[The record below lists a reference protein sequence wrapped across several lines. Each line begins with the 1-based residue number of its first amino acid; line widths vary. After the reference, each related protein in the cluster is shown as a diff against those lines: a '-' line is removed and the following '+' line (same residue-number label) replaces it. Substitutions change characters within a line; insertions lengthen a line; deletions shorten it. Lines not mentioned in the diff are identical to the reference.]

1 MMGKMFRS
9 PLFLMALTI
18 FIDFTGFGLVIP
30 LLPFW
35 AEHLGANPF
44 DVGLI
49 LTVYALAQ
57 FLFTPILGS
66 LSDRYGR
73 KRIIFFSLCVEVV
86 SFALTALAGSLPML
100 LIARVVGG
108 IGASNIGSAQ
118 AVVADVTPP
127 EKRAAGMG
135 AIGAAIGMGFVV
147 GPAIGGLLAPHGEAT
162 PFWVAL
168 VMAAINAVLV
178 LCLLPETR
186 KQRKTEAAPRD
197 GLGILFSGWGKV
209 TRHKAILS
217 LVLVNLLYTLAF
229 TGMETVFPLLTQK
242 NFGWGATQNGY
253 VFTYVGFIVVLMQ
266 GGLVRQLVKR
276 FGERNLMLSG
286 LVLLGVGLVMLI
298 WSSSLALLLIAIGIL
313 SVGDGAVTPTSSAVL
328 SLVSPEGEQGEI
340 LGFAQ
345 GVGGLGRTIG
355 PLIAGALFSVGA
367 GAPFLAG
374 GAFALLAIVVTLPV
388 MTSIQ
393 HSIDAHKREAQ
404 QSRSLEQS
412 GQPDVVQGSHS

>member
-1 MMGKMFRS
+1 MGKIVRS

-35 AEHLGANPF
+35 AEKLGASPLG
-44 DVGLI
+44 VGLI
-49 LTVYALAQ
+49 LTSYALAQ
-57 FLFTPILGS
+57 FLFTPILGK

-73 KRIIFFSLCVEVV
+73 KRIIFISLCIEVL

-100 LIARVVGG
+100 LFARVVGG

-147 GPAIGGLLAPHGEAT
+147 GPAIGGLLSPHGEVT
-162 PFWVAL
+162 PFWVAMGL
-168 VMAAINAVLV
+168 AALNALLV
-178 LCLLPETR
+178 LLLLPETR
-186 KQRKTEAAPRD
+186 KSEHGEAAPRENA
-197 GLGILFSGWGKV
+197 GLLFSGWG
-209 TRHKAILS
+209 RIIRQRAIVS

-229 TGMETVFPLLTQK
+229 TGMEAVFPLLTQK

-253 VFTYVGFIVVLMQ
+253 VFTYVGVIIVLMQ

-276 FGERNLMLSG
+276 FGERNLMLFG
-286 LVLLGVGLVMLI
+286 LALLALGLLLLTV
-298 WSSSLALLLIAIGIL
+298 STNLALLLIAVGIL

-328 SLVSPEGEQGEI
+328 SLIAPGGEQGEI
-340 LGFAQ
+340 LGFSQ
-345 GVGGLGRTIG
+345 GIGGLGRTIG
-355 PLIAGALFSVGA
+355 PFIAGTLFSFGP
-367 GAPFLAG
+367 GIPFLAG
-374 GAFALLAIVVTLPV
+374 GTFAILAILVTLPV
-388 MTSIQ
+388 MTTIQRSIE
-393 HSIDAHKREAQ
+393 AHTHDGQEFTREEFKTIEKV
-404 QSRSLEQS
+404 R
-412 GQPDVVQGSHS
+412 

>member
-1 MMGKMFRS
+1 
-9 PLFLMALTI
+9 
-18 FIDFTGFGLVIP
+18 
-30 LLPFW
+30 
-35 AEHLGANPF
+35 
-44 DVGLI
+44 
-49 LTVYALAQ
+49 
-57 FLFTPILGS
+57 
-66 LSDRYGR
+66 
-73 KRIIFFSLCVEVV
+73 
-86 SFALTALAGSLPML
+86 
-100 LIARVVGG
+100 
-108 IGASNIGSAQ
+108 
-118 AVVADVTPP
+118 
-127 EKRAAGMG
+127 
-135 AIGAAIGMGFVV
+135 
-147 GPAIGGLLAPHGEAT
+147 
-162 PFWVAL
+162 
-168 VMAAINAVLV
+168 
-178 LCLLPETR
+178 
-186 KQRKTEAAPRD
+186 
-197 GLGILFSGWGKV
+197 
-209 TRHKAILS
+209 
-217 LVLVNLLYTLAF
+217 
-229 TGMETVFPLLTQK
+229 
-242 NFGWGATQNGY
+242 

-404 QSRSLEQS
+404 QRRSLEQPV
-412 GQPDVVQGSHS
+412 QPDVVQGSHS